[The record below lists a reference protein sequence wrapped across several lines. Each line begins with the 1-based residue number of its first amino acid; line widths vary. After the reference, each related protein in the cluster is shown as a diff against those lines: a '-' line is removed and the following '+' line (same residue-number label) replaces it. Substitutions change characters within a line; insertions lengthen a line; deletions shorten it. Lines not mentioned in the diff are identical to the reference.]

1 MAAFPALRPRRRLLR
16 LPQTCVGCS
25 RCSRSY
31 GPYRPSPGH
40 TLALCPH
47 SRIKC
52 DRFPP
57 FPATKS
63 SGQQEEATNKA
74 GRLPEVSAAA
84 RRPASVSLPAA
95 VNQITDLTGYRP
107 PATGHRL
114 QATGHRPPQARPCR
128 PCLAYLVTFPTTHLL
143 RREVTRDLLQ
153 LATKS
158 LAPSFNS
165 SFDCD
170 GLSAG
175 PYRIG
180 NQLTPSTLRTFAGQ
194 CSLSFTRS
202 LSAFDPLRSHVVKHS
217 PPSFAPLPRGR
228 SMGNNHPN

>member
-40 TLALCPH
+40 TLAPCPH

-114 QATGHRPPQARPCR
+114 QATGHRPQQARPCR

-143 RREVTRDLLQ
+143 RREVTRDLCNSPPKAL
-153 LATKS
+153 LHLLILHSTATACPQFLIVLVISLRHPPFGHSPDSVRYHS
-158 LAPSFNS
+158 LA
-165 SFDCD
+165 
-170 GLSAG
+170 
-175 PYRIG
+175 
-180 NQLTPSTLRTFAGQ
+180 
-194 CSLSFTRS
+194 
-202 LSAFDPLRSHVVKHS
+202 HS
-217 PPSFAPLPRGR
+217 PHSTRCAPTL
-228 SMGNNHPN
+228 